1 MRVFWWVRSQL
12 RSQARR
18 FASLKHVLALP
29 FCLLFMIMVI
39 APYKGNGV
47 GEPGVGTTLLA
58 YDNKNWQNR
67 EQKKEDYKFKNFN
80 VDQWNTSQRVMLVE
94 DTSEHF
100 REVSGHQCYVRGTD
114 FEKSSKNCVCVSGF
128 FGPHCG
134 VPRSAWESHFKQNAD
149 SLAKLTPRKLPR
161 RLIHGLQVTKFYV
174 CMVNLPGKIVC
185 VQFFLL

>member
-18 FASLKHVLALP
+18 FASFKHVLALP
-29 FCLLFMIMVI
+29 LCLLFMIMVI
-39 APYKGNGV
+39 APYKGNGI
-47 GEPGVGTTLLA
+47 GEPGVGTPLLA
-58 YDNKNWQNR
+58 HDNKNWQR
-67 EQKKEDYKFKNFN
+67 TEQKNEGYKFKSFN
-80 VDQWNTSQRVMLVE
+80 VDQWNTSQRVTLVE

-161 RLIHGLQVTKFYV
+161 RLIHGLQVFILIISVSSTWSTY
-174 CMVNLPGKIVC
+174 NH
-185 VQFFLL
+185 FLSSG